1 MKKNIIP
8 NWQGSRN
15 VRIYFDMETENLGL
29 ENSLRGNRKSRQD
42 TDIDMANSYVLIDK
56 RCFMFIRDLG
66 LSCIVSGR

>member
-29 ENSLRGNRKSRQD
+29 ENSSRGNRKS
-42 TDIDMANSYVLIDK
+42 K
-56 RCFMFIRDLG
+56 
-66 LSCIVSGR
+66 